1 VFGRRSKAQLEPDDA
16 TLIMRS
22 LMRIEATLE
31 KIKRALIEEGEDGDA
46 GEES

>member
-31 KIKRALIEEGEDGDA
+31 EIRGAVIEEEDGNA
-46 GEES
+46 EEES

>member
-1 VFGRRSKAQLEPDDA
+1 MLGRRRRAQFDREDA

-31 KIKRALIEEGEDGDA
+31 EIRTAVLEEEDGDA
-46 GEES
+46 EEES